1 MAGEELYMEKEL
13 LRRVADG
20 CELAFAEV
28 FNRYKNK
35 VFHVGKLYLKSDI
48 AAEEAVQE
56 VFMKVWIKRS
66 TLPELE
72 DFVSWLFIVTRNH
85 LINSLEKW
93 ARNKLTESSWA
104 TLIQEAEWRSVNDSY
119 YAQYHRILQQAIAS
133 LSPQQQLVFRLAKE
147 EQLSYDAIAK
157 RLSLSIVTVK
167 THMHRALR
175 QIRAYVSAQGTIV
188 SFLCCLSGFCAG

>member
-1 MAGEELYMEKEL
+1 MEKEL